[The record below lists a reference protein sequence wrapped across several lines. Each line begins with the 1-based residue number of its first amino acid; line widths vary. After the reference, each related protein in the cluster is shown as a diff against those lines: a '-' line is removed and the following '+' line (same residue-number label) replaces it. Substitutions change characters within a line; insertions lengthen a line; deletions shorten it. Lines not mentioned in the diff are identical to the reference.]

1 MIRSAHIKVEFENGL
16 RLGAG
21 KVRLL
26 SLVAETGSIS
36 AAARAMDMSY
46 RRAWLLIGEMNLMF
60 DTPVIET
67 AAGGTGGGG
76 AKLTSHGFNVIATFS
91 ELQREAD
98 ALVQLK
104 FAVD

>member
-1 MIRSAHIKVEFENGL
+1 
-16 RLGAG
+16 
-21 KVRLL
+21 
-26 SLVAETGSIS
+26 
-36 AAARAMDMSY
+36 
-46 RRAWLLIGEMNLMF
+46 MNLMF